1 MHIGMIVA
9 VEDEIDAMLSE
20 MGRPLET
27 ENIAGFTIR
36 KYSLLGSSLYV
47 AQSGAG
53 EIYAAAATQLLI
65 TRYNV
70 ELIVNFGICG
80 GLIPEMSLCRTCI
93 VEKTVHYDYDVS
105 PVDNVE
111 VGRYT
116 DLPDLYIPA
125 TEELVKLAISLEPE
139 LMPVI
144 CASGDKFVADPL
156 RKIQLHEEYGASIC
170 EMESAGI
177 LLTANRAGVKTILI
191 KAVSDSV
198 SGGAEEFEKMAYDS
212 AKVCIGVVL
221 SVIKKIS
228 GTLSE
233 D

>member
-1 MHIGMIVA
+1 MNIGMIVA

-20 MGRPLET
+20 MGQPLET
-27 ENIAGFTIR
+27 ESIAGFTIR
-36 KYSLLGSSLYV
+36 KYCVMGSSLFV

-65 TRYNV
+65 TKYNV

-80 GLIPEMSLCRTCI
+80 GLTPEMSLCRTCI

-105 PVDNVE
+105 PIDNVP

-116 DLPDLYIPA
+116 DLPDIYIPA
-125 TEELVKLAISLEPE
+125 TEELVRLATSIEPG
-139 LMPVI
+139 LLPVI

-156 RKIQLHEEYGASIC
+156 RKAQLHEEYGAAIC

-198 SGGAEEFEKMAYDS
+198 DGGAEEFEKMAYDS
-212 AKVCIGVVL
+212 AKVCVEVML
-221 SVIKKIS
+221 SVIKRIGEKA
-228 GTLSE
+228 
-233 D
+233 